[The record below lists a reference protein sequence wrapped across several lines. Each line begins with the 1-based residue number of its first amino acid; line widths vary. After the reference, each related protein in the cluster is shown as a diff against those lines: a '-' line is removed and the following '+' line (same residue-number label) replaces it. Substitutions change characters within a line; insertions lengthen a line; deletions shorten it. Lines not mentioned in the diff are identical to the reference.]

1 MDNTTMDTL
10 VIDIQSTSTD
20 ATVSIDKLTKSL
32 ENLRNSLTGVVNASK
47 GLTSL
52 RNIAKVGA
60 STNIKV
66 KQPDRMQK
74 VMDNVKVAPAFDN
87 ISAKNLE
94 IQRST
99 SNLIV
104 GYDELNN
111 NLQKI
116 GTSYK
121 DLIPIQVIEQG
132 KNSIQKLKATSG
144 EVVIVTKKMKNG
156 FATFDTTIKSTSPQ
170 VKTLNDRLNSLQ
182 QVMSSVQV
190 KVLAVGTAMWNMAKK
205 SISFVKQASEEAEA
219 VNLFT
224 VTMGKY
230 AEEGTE
236 WIKKFSDALY
246 LDKVSVMQYM
256 GSFNSL
262 VKGLGVGAENSY
274 LMSKNLTQLVYDFSS
289 FKNISIESAY
299 EKLISGI
306 SGELEPIRN
315 QGVAMSEAT
324 LQTLAYELGIE
335 KLVREMTEAEKAQ
348 LRYIQIMRS
357 TSDWQ
362 TDMGRTIITPANAL
376 RVLQQQ
382 FIQLGR
388 AIGKVFIPIVME
400 LMPYVIALTQ
410 VITAFAERLAKFFG
424 YVVPDIDYS
433 KLGDI
438 SAGITDIGNSA
449 SDATKKLNTML
460 APFDDLNVVQTNKQ
474 KDGSGLAGIGGDLGV
489 ILPEYDALANLNTK
503 FAEGVEDAKKN
514 LEKLLPVVVAIGV
527 AFATWKVATGVLDT
541 VTSIS
546 NISTALSNITP
557 MSAKKWSK
565 ILGGGLVTAIG
576 GVIASIGV
584 GLGWSAIKQALE
596 DNGWDKES
604 LKTYGIGTGL
614 LVIGGFLI
622 GAGIALATGGA
633 ILTGGLIGAIAA
645 AVIAAL
651 AFLITTVVTHWEDI
665 KKGWNEFWVD
675 IDNKLDTAKEDI
687 SKKWDEMWVSVGNWF
702 DQEKQSWSDNWTTFT
717 ETASGMWS
725 VMADDI
731 STTWDET
738 WVTVGNTFDTIKEE
752 WSTKMTEL
760 KTNISDTWDETWV
773 NVGNTLETKWTKA
786 KTWFGDHF
794 GTKEDWKN
802 IFKSLTDGATE
813 KLDELKTKFENWKAN
828 IKTPHFEWSSKDSF
842 KVTGWMKDAL
852 DALNLPTSIP
862 KLKINWYQDGGYPTS
877 GDLFFANENGIPEMV
892 GRIGHQTAVAN
903 NDQIATSITNALITA
918 LDQYDFGGGK
928 SPTIIYIGNKKVY
941 EGYGDYV
948 SDENDRYGTNVI
960 KI

>member
-1 MDNTTMDTL
+1 MDTL

-47 GLTSL
+47 GLSSL

-144 EVVIVTKKMKNG
+144 EVVTVTKKMKNG
-156 FATFDTTIKSTSPQ
+156 FTTFDTTIKSTSPQ

-224 VTMGKY
+224 VTMGEY
-230 AEEGTE
+230 AQEGTE

-246 LDKVSVMQYM
+246 LDPVNVTRYM

-299 EKLISGI
+299 EKLMSGI

-357 TSDWQ
+357 TSAWQ

-376 RVLQQQ
+376 RVMQQQ

-388 AIGKVFIPIVME
+388 AIGKVFIPIIME
-400 LMPYVIALTQ
+400 LMPYIIALTQ
-410 VITAFAERLAKFFG
+410 VTTAFAERLAKFFG

-645 AVIAAL
+645 AVIASL

-665 KKGWNEFWVD
+665 KKGWSKFWAD

-813 KLDELKTKFENWKAN
+813 KLDELKSKFENWKAN

-928 SPTIIYIGNKKVY
+928 SPTTIYIGNKKVY
-941 EGYGDYV
+941 EGYGDYA
-948 SDENDRYGTNVI
+948 SEENDRYGTNVI
-960 KI
+960 RI

>member
-1 MDNTTMDTL
+1 MDTL

-47 GLTSL
+47 GLSSL
-52 RNIAKVGA
+52 RNMAKVGA

-104 GYDELNN
+104 GYNELNN

-144 EVVIVTKKMKNG
+144 EVVTVNKKMKNG
-156 FATFDTTIKSTSPQ
+156 FATFNTTIKSTSPQ
-170 VKTLNDRLNSLQ
+170 VKTLNDRLNSMQ

-230 AEEGTE
+230 AEEGTK
-236 WIKKFSDALY
+236 WIEKFSDALY

-376 RVLQQQ
+376 RVMQQQ

-388 AIGKVFIPIVME
+388 AIGKVFIPIIME
-400 LMPYVIALTQ
+400 LMPYIIALTQ
-410 VITAFAERLAKFFG
+410 VMTAFAERLAKFFG

-503 FAEGVEDAKKN
+503 FAEGVENAKKN

-541 VTSIS
+541 IISIS

-565 ILGGGLVTAIG
+565 ILGGGLTTAIG
-576 GVIASIGV
+576 GVIATIGV

-604 LKTYGIGTGL
+604 LKTYGVGTGL

-622 GAGIALATGGA
+622 GAGIALAAGA
-633 ILTGGLIGAIAA
+633 AVLTGGLIGAIVA

-665 KKGWNEFWVD
+665 KKGWGEFWSDV
-675 IDNKLDTAKEDI
+675 DNKLDTAKEDI
-687 SKKWDEMWVSVGNWF
+687 SKKWNEMWDSVGNWF
-702 DQEKQSWSDNWTTFT
+702 KQEKQSWSDNWTTFT
-717 ETASGMWS
+717 ETASGMWN
-725 VMADDI
+725 VMTDDI
-731 STTWDET
+731 STTWNEF
-738 WVTVGNTFDTIKEE
+738 WVNANNTFNTKKEE
-752 WSTKMTEL
+752 WSVKMTEL
-760 KTNISDTWDETWV
+760 KNNISDTWNETWD
-773 NVGNTLETKWTKA
+773 NVANTLETKWTKA

-813 KLDELKTKFENWKAN
+813 KLDELKSKFENWKAN

-928 SPTIIYIGNKKVY
+928 SPTTIYIGNKKVY
-941 EGYGDYV
+941 EGYGDYA
-948 SDENDRYGTNVI
+948 SEENDRYGTNVI
-960 KI
+960 RI